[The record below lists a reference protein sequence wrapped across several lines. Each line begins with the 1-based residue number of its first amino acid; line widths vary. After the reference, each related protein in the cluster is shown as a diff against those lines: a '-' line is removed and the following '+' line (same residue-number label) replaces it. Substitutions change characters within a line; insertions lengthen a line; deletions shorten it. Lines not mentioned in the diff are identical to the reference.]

1 MNSLTNQSQQIGIN
15 TEKQKESR
23 VRPQSFSS
31 LPTEDV
37 LAWLDH
43 FDNVACYHQWSDDRK
58 ALELRTTLENVEAT
72 WFIQQLK
79 EVK

>member
-1 MNSLTNQSQQIGIN
+1 MNWLTNQSQQIGIN
-15 TEKQKESR
+15 TENQKESR

-43 FDNVACYHQWSDDRK
+43 FDNVAGYHQWSDDRK

>member
-1 MNSLTNQSQQIGIN
+1 MNQAAVIFRSTNRIY
-15 TEKQKESR
+15 
-23 VRPQSFSS
+23 
-31 LPTEDV
+31 V

-43 FDNVACYHQWSDDRK
+43 FDNVVGHHQWSDDRK